1 MNLIIKDL
9 DMDNEIVLLQLTGA
23 LLQEGVKP
31 FSSKLKPQF
40 SLRRNVL

>member
-23 LLQEGVKP
+23 LAKYGHHFDGLFLCQKH
-31 FSSKLKPQF
+31 
-40 SLRRNVL
+40 